1 MKKEAINPGKRKPGD
16 VITKVNTE
24 IDLTINHYDHKC
36 LYCCLCFKD
45 LTPEECHIREDGE
58 KEDVC
63 EECAE
68 LERKMIEKYGHE

>member
-1 MKKEAINPGKRKPGD
+1 MSKEMIDPICILHAKKMSEH
-16 VITKVNTE
+16 V
-24 IDLTINHYDHKC
+24 C

-45 LTPEECHIREDGE
+45 LTPEECHIREDGR

-68 LERKMIEKYGHE
+68 RERWKWSER

>member
-1 MKKEAINPGKRKPGD
+1 MNKIDPVCLLHGKKMSEH
-16 VITKVNTE
+16 T
-24 IDLTINHYDHKC
+24 C

-45 LTPEECHIREDGE
+45 LTPGTCHVRDDGT

-68 LERKMIEKYGHE
+68 RERKMIGENRKNK